1 MSSYPEEYGARR
13 PNGDPP
19 LSPVAL
25 EARRQLALDRLTEA
39 FSRDTISMEA
49 YESRVAT
56 IQRATRPEEIDSG
69 VSGLPPLPASPQPR
83 DAKAR
88 GGRAPATVLANPID
102 PRLKGEET
110 VACVMGNRVLQGDF
124 LSGDKIGVFTVMGS
138 TRIDLTAT
146 ALPPGRLKIDAFCVM
161 GDVKVIVPRGLPV
174 KMNTFPIMGNSHID
188 REVDR
193 RITRGE
199 PYLEINGLALMGN
212 LMVVI
217 AKD

>member
-1 MSSYPEEYGARR
+1 
-13 PNGDPP
+13 
-19 LSPVAL
+19 VAL

-56 IQRATRPEEIDSG
+56 IQRATMPEEIDRG
-69 VSGLPPLPASPQPR
+69 VSGLPPLPARPQAR
-83 DAKAR
+83 EAKGRGAKAL
-88 GGRAPATVLANPID
+88 ATILANPID

-174 KMNTFPIMGNSHID
+174 KMSTFPIMGNSHID

-199 PYLEINGLALMGN
+199 PYVEINGLALMGN
-212 LMVVI
+212 LMVVA

>member
-1 MSSYPEEYGARR
+1 MSSYPEESGGRR
-13 PNGDPP
+13 PYGDPP

-39 FSRDTISMEA
+39 FSRDAISMEA
-49 YESRVAT
+49 YETRVAA
-56 IQRATRPEEIDSG
+56 IQRAHLPQEIEAA
-69 VSGLPPLPASPQPR
+69 VAGLPVLPPRPSPGP
-83 DAKAR
+83 AAR
-88 GGRAPATVLANPID
+88 KGRGNTTALANPID
-102 PRLKGEET
+102 PSLRGEET
-110 VACVMGNRVLQGDF
+110 VACIMGNRVLQGDF

-138 TRIDLTAT
+138 TRIDLTTT
-146 ALPPGRLKIDAFCVM
+146 ALPPGRLKIDTLCVM

-174 KMNTFPIMGNSHID
+174 KMNALPIMGNSHID

-199 PYLEINGLALMGN
+199 PYLEINGLTLMGN
-212 LMVVI
+212 LMVVA